1 MKTIRRVAVL
11 GAGTMGARIAAHFAN
26 AGIPAYLFDIVLP
39 GKPDRNAAAQNGLQT
54 ALKAKPAAFFKDS
67 LAGLVTPGNFDDD
80 LPKIKDCDWVIE
92 AVTEDL
98 GIKRSLWSR
107 VEAVRKPGTIVSTN
121 TSGIPLHSIAESF
134 SDEMRQHFCGTHFFN
149 PPRYL
154 HLLELIPGPGTQPEI
169 LSYLREFGDR
179 RLGKGV
185 VDCKDT
191 PNFIGNRIGSFVGGT
206 VQKLTVEDDYT
217 IEEVDALTGTLIG
230 LPRSGSYRLLDIVGL
245 DIWAHVSRNLYEGV
259 PDDPWRDRFLMQ
271 PFLQT
276 LIERKWIGD
285 KTGQG
290 LYKKV
295 DTDGKREFWAID
307 WKTGEYRPPSKP
319 RFPSIEGAKM
329 QEDLKARLQLLV
341 ALPDRAGSFLW
352 KMFRDTMI
360 YSAAMIPEI
369 SDRVVEIDRAM
380 KWGYANTLGPFEL
393 WDALGF
399 VPTAKRIENEGIEL
413 PPLVQKMLSSGAGSF
428 YKAADENGQPRNCY
442 FDLMGGGFRV
452 LEDRPGITSIAD
464 TRRAR
469 GVVKKNAGASLVDIG
484 DGVLLCE
491 FHSKMNALG
500 DDIISMIQQGIAE
513 TEKNFVAMVI
523 GNQGE
528 NFSVGAN
535 LMLVLLAAQEGEWD
549 ELNLA
554 ISRFQKGSMAIKY
567 APKPVVVA
575 PFGYTFGGGCEVA
588 LHGARVQASAEAYMG
603 LVEVGVGV
611 IPAGG
616 GCKELIARGIE
627 PRKAFEMIGMA
638 KVSTSAAEAR
648 EMGLLRDGDQ
658 ISMNP
663 ERLIGDAKTLALSL
677 APTYAPGAPRTDIK
691 VGGDD
696 TYALLKTG
704 LYMMRQGDY
713 ISDYDAVV
721 GDKLAYV
728 LSGGKASGETLVSEQ
743 YLLDLEREAFLS
755 LCGRRETQQR
765 ISHMLKTGKPLRN

>member
-11 GAGTMGARIAAHFAN
+11 GAGTMGSRIAAHFAN
-26 AGIPAYLFDIVLP
+26 AGIPAHLLDIVLP
-39 GKPDRNAAAQNGLQT
+39 GKPSRNAAAETGLAT
-54 ALKAKPAAFFKDS
+54 ALKSKPAAFFKDS
-67 LAGLVTPGNFDDD
+67 LSSLVTPGNFDDD
-80 LPKIKDCDWVIE
+80 LAKIKDCDWIIE

-98 GIKRSLWSR
+98 AIKRALWAR
-107 VEAVRKPGTIVSTN
+107 VEAVRAPGAVVSTN
-121 TSGIPLHSIAESF
+121 TSGIPLHSISESF
-134 SDEMRQHFCGTHFFN
+134 GADMRRHFCGTHFFN

-154 HLLELIPGPGTQPEI
+154 HLVEVIPGADTDPEI
-169 LSYLREFGDR
+169 LSFLRAFCEL

-206 VQKLTVEDDYT
+206 VQKLTVEDGYT
-217 IEEVDALTGTLIG
+217 IEEVDALTGNLIG
-230 LPRSGSYRLLDIVGL
+230 LPKSGSYRLLDIVGL
-245 DIWAHVSRNLYEGV
+245 DIWAHVSRNLYEAV
-259 PDDPWRDRFLMQ
+259 PNDPWRDRFLLQ

-276 LIERKWIGD
+276 LIERRWLGD

-290 LYKKV
+290 CYKKI
-295 DTDGKREFWAID
+295 DNNGKREFWAID
-307 WKTGEYRPPSKP
+307 WKTVEYCPPTRPKFASV
-319 RFPSIEGAKM
+319 EGAKM
-329 QEDLKARLQLLV
+329 QENLHERLRLLV
-341 ALPDRAGSFLW
+341 NAPDRAGQFLW
-352 KMFRDTMI
+352 KMFRDTLL

-399 VPTAKRIENEGIEL
+399 EPTARRMEKDGFAL
-413 PPLVQKMLSSGAGSF
+413 PPAVEKMLSSGATSF
-428 YKAADENGQPRNCY
+428 YQAADETRQPRTNY
-442 FDLMGGGFRV
+442 FDLIDSTYRL
-452 LEDRPGITSIAD
+452 LEERPGVIVLTE
-464 TRRAR
+464 TKRAR
-469 GVVKKNAGASLVDIG
+469 GVVKKNSGASLVDLG

-491 FHSKMNALG
+491 FHAKMNAIG
-500 DDIISMIQQGIAE
+500 DDVIAMINHGITE
-513 TEKNFVAMVI
+513 TEKNFEAMVI

-549 ELNLA
+549 ELNFA
-554 ISRFQKGSMAIKY
+554 ISRFQKCSMNIKY

-575 PFGYTFGGGCEVA
+575 PFGYTFGGGCEIA
-588 LHGARVQASAEAYMG
+588 LHGTRVQASAETYIG

-611 IPAGG
+611 IPGGG
-616 GCKELIARGIE
+616 GCKELITRGVE

-638 KVSTSAAEAR
+638 KVATSAAEAR
-648 EMGLLRDGDQ
+648 DMGLLRDGDR

-663 ERLIGDAKTLALSL
+663 ERLIGDAKAFALSL
-677 APTYAPGAPRTDIK
+677 VATYSPGAPRTDVK
-691 VGGDD
+691 VGGED

-704 LYMMRQGDY
+704 IWMLRQGDY
-713 ISDYDAVV
+713 ISDYDAVI
-721 GDKLAYV
+721 GDKLAYI
-728 LSGGKASGETLVSEQ
+728 LSGGRASGETLVSEQ

-755 LCGRRETQQR
+755 LCGRPQTQQR